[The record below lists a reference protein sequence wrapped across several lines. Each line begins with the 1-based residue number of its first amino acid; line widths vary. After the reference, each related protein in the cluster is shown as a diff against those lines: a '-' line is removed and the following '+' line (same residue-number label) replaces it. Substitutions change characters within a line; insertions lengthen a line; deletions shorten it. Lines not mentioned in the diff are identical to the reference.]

1 MRPRGVLVGLR
12 GCNRIRASGVVKW
25 HGSSSD
31 ISRLRTNGIDKGL
44 VDRDDITKTVSVTN
58 KSRSW

>member
-1 MRPRGVLVGLR
+1 M
-12 GCNRIRASGVVKW
+12 KW